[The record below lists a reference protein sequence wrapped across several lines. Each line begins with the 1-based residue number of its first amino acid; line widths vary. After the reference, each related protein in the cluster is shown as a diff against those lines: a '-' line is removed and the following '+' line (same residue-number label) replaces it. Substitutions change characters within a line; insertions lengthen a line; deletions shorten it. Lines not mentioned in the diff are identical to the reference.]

1 MLAAVAP
8 VAAEY
13 LPAPQSAQAFHAA
26 LASEVRTPARNE
38 LPACTT
44 ILMYRAVTGV
54 LKILEVLSV
63 LDHVVGREKR
73 VVPPTAGAE
82 TKLDAVSE
90 CCTSIS

>member
-1 MLAAVAP
+1 LLVVVHGGFDSTPGAKV
-8 VAAEY
+8 
-13 LPAPQSAQAFHAA
+13 S
-26 LASEVRTPARNE
+26 TPARNE

-73 VVPPTAGAE
+73 VVPPTAVAE